1 MRLSGR
7 FLIKFMWL
15 RLALGCMEDG
25 REFLVGAGAI
35 PKLLY
40 FEFSLLNPPFHF
52 VGEILLVLFFEI
64 LLKLRDLFV
73 GILVSGLG
81 LNPDGLVEL
90 KGKLFP
96 VGFDLLRIFH
106 RYY

>member
-1 MRLSGR
+1 MRLPGR
-7 FLIKFMWL
+7 FLIKFMCW
-15 RLALGCMEDG
+15 RLTLDLVEDG
-25 REFLVGAGAI
+25 RGFLVGAGAI
-35 PKLLY
+35 SKLLY
-40 FEFSLLNPPFHF
+40 FKFPLLHPPFHF
-52 VGEILLVLFFEI
+52 AGEILLVLFFEI

-90 KGKLFP
+90 KGKLFL
-96 VGFDLLRIFH
+96 VGFDLLWIFH